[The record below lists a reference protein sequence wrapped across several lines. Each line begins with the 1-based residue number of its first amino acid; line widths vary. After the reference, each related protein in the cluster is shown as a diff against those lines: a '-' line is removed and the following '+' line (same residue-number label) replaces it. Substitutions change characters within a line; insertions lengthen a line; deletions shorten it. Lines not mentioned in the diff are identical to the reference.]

1 VIVPKGTEARVK
13 VSLVEADTLRQAVS
27 AALGKVESVAA

>member
-1 VIVPKGTEARVK
+1 
-13 VSLVEADTLRQAVS
+13 VSLVEAETLRRAVS